1 MPFTDTLMAV
11 SRSFVLR
18 TSYRAGSLETIR
30 LYHRRTHLMRGIA
43 RPVQTKAS
51 GRDSESS
58 ISSQEEAVKV
68 TPFAQAQV
76 HRSIGAS
83 VTSEDELATSAGQDG
98 LMTVDSVNEA
108 LNEVRPFLLADGGD
122 VEVIAVEN
130 GRILLQLQGACG
142 SCPASSSTMKMGI
155 ERCLQARFG
164 DQIKEVIEVGGGSAV
179 TVTSV
184 ESVNAH
190 LNGLRGALDA
200 YGGHVEVVEVNPPHA
215 CLRYTGPKPLAYGL
229 VAALREAFKDLQ
241 QIEVFDSETNDLIE
255 F

>member
-1 MPFTDTLMAV
+1 MSLSGSYV
-11 SRSFVLR
+11 SV
-18 TSYRAGSLETIR
+18 TSYRTNDIAIVYKLTDYLCR
-30 LYHRRTHLMRGIA
+30 RRTQQMRGIA
-43 RPVQTKAS
+43 RPLRTNAS
-51 GRDSESS
+51 ASDSESPKD
-58 ISSQEEAVKV
+58 EAVKV

-83 VTSEDELATSAGQDG
+83 VTSDDELNTSKGQECS
-98 LMTVDSVNEA
+98 MTVDSVNEA
-108 LNEVRPFLLADGGD
+108 LNEVRPFLMADGGD
-122 VEVIAVEN
+122 VEVVSVEN

-184 ESVNAH
+184 ESVSAH
-190 LNGLRGALDA
+190 LNSLRGALDA

-229 VAALREAFKDLQ
+229 VAAIREAFKDLQ
-241 QIEVFDSETNDLIE
+241 QIEVYDSKTNDLIE

>member
-1 MPFTDTLMAV
+1 MAL
-11 SRSFVLR
+11 SSVLG
-18 TSYRAGSLETIR
+18 TAFRAGNAETLHLCR
-30 LYHRRTHLMRGIA
+30 RRTYQMNKCGTAPSVL
-43 RPVQTKAS
+43 TKAFKAS
-51 GRDSESS
+51 DDETSS
-58 ISSQEEAVKV
+58 SPQDEAVKV

-83 VTSEDELATSAGQDG
+83 VVSEDELTTSKG
-98 LMTVDSVNEA
+98 LDSPMTVDSVDEA
-108 LNEVRPFLLADGGD
+108 LNEVRPFLMADGGD
-122 VEVIAVEN
+122 VEVVSVED

-164 DQIKEVIEVGGGSAV
+164 DQVKEVVEVGGGSA
-179 TVTSV
+179 VTSV

-200 YGGHVEVVEVNPPHA
+200 YGGHVKVLEVNPPHA
-215 CLRYTGPKPLAYGL
+215 CLQYTGPKPLAYGL
-229 VAALREAFKDLQ
+229 VAAIRETFKDLQ
-241 QIEVFDSETNDLIE
+241 EIDVFDSETNELIE